1 MARRRK
7 NKDDIIVESLMI
19 VVVFITFGIF
29 LLTFSLFLIASFAV
43 VAISLIVAFLLV
55 SAKHKNNLLRD
66 SGIQEIDQMTG
77 HEFERYLEVLYTR
90 LGYIAKV
97 TKGSGDNGADLI
109 LQQGSKRIVV
119 QTKRYRKKIGI
130 KAVQE
135 VRASMDYYH
144 AVEGWVV
151 SNSHYTDAAIELA
164 RYNQIKLINR
174 NQLIKLI
181 ISSRTN
187 AS

>member
-1 MARRRK
+1 M
-7 NKDDIIVESLMI
+7 
-19 VVVFITFGIF
+19 
-29 LLTFSLFLIASFAV
+29 
-43 VAISLIVAFLLV
+43 
-55 SAKHKNNLLRD
+55 
-66 SGIQEIDQMTG
+66 EI
-77 HEFERYLEVLYTR
+77 LYTR

-97 TKGSGDNGADLI
+97 TKGSGDYGADLI

-119 QTKRYRKKIGI
+119 QAKRYRKKIGI

-144 AVEGWVV
+144 AEEGWVV
-151 SNSHYTDAAIELA
+151 SNSYYTDAAIELA

-181 ISSRTN
+181 ISSRAT